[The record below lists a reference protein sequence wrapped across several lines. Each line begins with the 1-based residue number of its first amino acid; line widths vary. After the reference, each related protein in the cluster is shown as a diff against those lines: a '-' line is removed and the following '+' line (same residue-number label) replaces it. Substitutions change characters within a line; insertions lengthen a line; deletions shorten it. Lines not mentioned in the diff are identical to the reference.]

1 MKKALLVFTAVVLI
15 FTLSACGDSANQATE
30 VSGTL
35 EELIEKIYAESA
47 TDFSEVATALTEIN
61 AENIEYY
68 LGTTDIDYQEALAS
82 EPMMSAIAHSIVLVR
97 VNEGADIEATKAK
110 IKNKVDGNKWICV
123 GVEDKDIIVDSI
135 DNLLILIMDN
145 ESKDFHD
152 SFLKLAE

>member
-1 MKKALLVFTAVVLI
+1 MKKVLLVFITVVLL
-15 FTLSACGDSANQATE
+15 FTLTACGDNNNQATE

-35 EELIEKIYAESA
+35 EELIEKIYAEAA

-68 LGTTDIDYQEALAS
+68 LGTKDIDYQEALAS

-97 VNEGADIEATKAK
+97 ANEGADIEAIKSK
-110 IKNKVDGNKWICV
+110 IKNSVDGNKWICV
-123 GVEDKDIIVDSI
+123 GVEDKDIIVDNI
-135 DNLLILIMDN
+135 DNLIVLIMDN
-145 ESKDFHD
+145 ESKDLHD